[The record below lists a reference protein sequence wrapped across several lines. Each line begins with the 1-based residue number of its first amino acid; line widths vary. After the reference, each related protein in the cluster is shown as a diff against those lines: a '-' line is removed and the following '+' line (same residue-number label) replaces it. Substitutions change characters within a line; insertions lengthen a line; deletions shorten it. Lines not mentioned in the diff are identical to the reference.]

1 MSILFAA
8 GLPLLQP
15 AWWFDHAGGAALAV
29 VTAIIFA
36 ESGLLVGF
44 FLPGD
49 SLLFFT
55 GFLTSSAAASAAPF
69 DAFPRHVPSVW
80 IVVACLAA
88 AAIAG
93 DQVGYLIGRR
103 LGPTLFTRPESRL
116 FKPANAAKAGEFFEH
131 HGAKSIV
138 LARFVPIMRTFTPV
152 TAGVANMR
160 YRTFVTYNV
169 LGGVLWA
176 VGVTVLGHYLGQVA
190 FIRHNIEYAIVVLIT
205 ISLVPAVVEIR
216 RARRATAAVEL
227 EPLAPMS
234 PERPRHEAPR

>member
-1 MSILFAA
+1 M
-8 GLPLLQP
+8 
-15 AWWFDHAGGAALAV
+15 
-29 VTAIIFA
+29 
-36 ESGLLVGF
+36 
-44 FLPGD
+44 
-49 SLLFFT
+49 
-55 GFLTSSAAASAAPF
+55 
-69 DAFPRHVPSVW
+69 
-80 IVVACLAA
+80 VACLAA

-116 FKPANAAKAGEFFEH
+116 FKPANVAKAGEFFEH

-190 FIRHNIEYAIVVLIT
+190 FIRHNIEYAIVALIA

-227 EPLAPMS
+227 EPLAPTS

>member
-1 MSILFAA
+1 VSVLFAL

-29 VTAIIFA
+29 VAAIIFA

-55 GFLTSSAAASAAPF
+55 GFLTSSAAASTAPF
-69 DAFPRHVPSVW
+69 DSFSRHVPSVW
-80 IVVACLAA
+80 IVVALLAA

-93 DQVGYLIGRR
+93 DQVGYLVGRR
-103 LGPTLFTRPESRL
+103 LGPTLFTRPQSRL
-116 FKPANAAKAGEFFEH
+116 FKPENVAKASDFFER

-138 LARFVPIMRTFTPV
+138 LARFVPVMRTFTPV

-160 YRTFVTYNV
+160 YRTFATYNV
-169 LGGVLWA
+169 LGGLLWA

-190 FIRHNIEYAIVVLIT
+190 FIRHNIEYAIVVLIA
-205 ISLVPAVVEIR
+205 ISLVPAVVEVR
-216 RARRATAAVEL
+216 RARRTTVALGL
-227 EPLAPMS
+227 EPLASPS